1 MTSGEDQFIALVF
14 VLILGVLVVM
24 FIQPVRAVTAAR
36 IAQAIGALRHEAG
49 GIESATNEDTYVPP
63 DLIRRHPG
71 VAKGYARKQRVRRSP
86 HYPLKPDRLLMLRL
100 GRPGMCRW

>member
-14 VLILGVLVVM
+14 VFIIGVLVVM
-24 FIQPVRAVTAAR
+24 VIQPAAR

-49 GIESATNEDTYVPP
+49 GIESATNDDPYVPP
-63 DLIRRHPG
+63 DLIRNHPG

-86 HYPLKPDRLLMLRL
+86 HHPLKPDRLLMLRL
-100 GRPGMCRW
+100 GRTGMCRW

>member
-14 VLILGVLVVM
+14 VFILGVLVVM

-36 IAQAIGALRHEAG
+36 IAQAIRALRHETG

-63 DLIRRHPG
+63 DLIRNHPG
-71 VAKGYARKQRVRRSP
+71 IAKGYQKRRWLRRST